1 MRTDRVSQTYDY
13 DLFVIGAGSG
23 GVRAARLTALGG
35 KRVAIAEEFRVGG
48 TCVVRGCVPKKFMVM
63 ASDFAHQFKIAKGY
77 GWSVDATFDWPG
89 FLQAKDVEIAR
100 LSGIYAANLGKAG
113 VDLIHGRAVLK
124 DAHTVEIVGK
134 DQVVTAE
141 KILIATGGR
150 PWVPDNLPGIEH
162 AITSEEAFHL
172 PEFPK
177 RILIAGGGYIA
188 VEFAGIFAGLGVE
201 TTLIYRGPNILR
213 GFDDDVRAHLAGEI
227 EKRGIKV
234 ILGCQHEAIEK
245 AETGLLNRLENG
257 MSLETDVVMFATG
270 RVPYVKGL
278 GLETAGVELTGQ
290 GAIKVDTLSKTTADN
305 IWAIGDVTD
314 RMNLTPVAI
323 REAVAFHE
331 TVYRD
336 NPQHFDYAA
345 VATAVFSQPPVG
357 VVGLSESEA
366 RHSCPGEVD
375 VYVTRFRP
383 MKYAFTGSD
392 ERMLMKL
399 VVDAT
404 SQKVVGVHVVGPDAP
419 EIIQMAAI
427 AVKAG
432 LTKAQWD
439 ATCAVHPTVAEEL
452 VTLREKQQPGHM
464 SAG

>member
-1 MRTDRVSQTYDY
+1 MADYDY

-35 KRVAIAEEFRVGG
+35 KKVAIAEEHRVGG
-48 TCVVRGCVPKKFMVM
+48 TCVIRGCVPKKFMVM
-63 ASDFAHQFKIAKGY
+63 ASDFAHQFHTAEGY
-77 GWSVDATFDWPG
+77 GWTVEASFDWPK
-89 FLQAKDVEIAR
+89 FIETKDVEIAR

-113 VDLIHGRAVLK
+113 VELIHGRAVLT
-124 DAHTVEIVGK
+124 DAHTVVIAGK
-134 DQVVTAE
+134 GEDGGDLTVTAE
-141 KILIATGGR
+141 RILIATGGR
-150 PWVPDNLPGIEH
+150 PWMPEELPGIEH

-172 PEFPK
+172 PELPK

-234 ILGCQHEAIEK
+234 VLGCQHKEIRK
-245 AETGLLNRLENG
+245 TDSGLVNVLENG
-257 MSLETDVVMFATG
+257 MELETDVVMFATG
-270 RVPYVKGL
+270 RVPHVKSL
-278 GLETAGVELTGQ
+278 GLETAGVALNDK
-290 GAIKVDTLSKTTADN
+290 GAIQVDTLSKTTADN

-331 TVYRD
+331 TVYKG
-336 NPQHFDYAA
+336 NPQHFDYEA

-357 VVGLSESEA
+357 TVGLSESEA
-366 RHSCPGEVD
+366 RRTCSGAVD
-375 VYVTRFRP
+375 IYSTKFRP

-392 ERMLMKL
+392 ERVLMKL
-399 VVDAT
+399 VVDA
-404 SQKVVGVHVVGPDAP
+404 SNDRVVGVHIVGPEAP
-419 EIIQMAAI
+419 EMIQLAAI

-439 ATCAVHPTVAEEL
+439 ATCAVHPTMAEEL
-452 VTLREKQQPGHM
+452 VTLKVKQNQET